1 MSLACSLLAR
11 KVGRCALALVLLGC
25 GSESKGQN
33 GAAGAGSG
41 AAPGSGNGG
50 LGNGGMAPVAG
61 AGGSA
66 GSSTQGGD
74 SAMGGSGAGM
84 AGGGAA
90 GGPSEPLFPPL
101 IEGCDIPTAHQ
112 RADAGLDS
120 LLLHFWSDEEQ
131 YLYATSNAG
140 SVTGYWTYAQGFD
153 ALLDGVE
160 RTGGQKYSE
169 WIRRFYDGRDER
181 GWLVDYFD
189 DESWMTLALLRAYDL
204 TDEQLYLDQA
214 IALYQDIMAA
224 WDTTCCGQHLGGIW
238 WNRQHQQKATA
249 SNAGPV
255 IAGVRLT
262 ERTNDPQ
269 YQAFARQAYDFW
281 WEHMVN
287 QETFAI
293 YDHLNPDGTR
303 APGSLTYNH
312 GVMISAALELH
323 AATGEAHFLEEAHGF
338 GEYLVSVATRDSDV
352 GPLLHDAIG
361 QSCDGDCPAWKG
373 IGYRYLAK
381 LYRQD
386 PTRAEYREVLTAGA
400 EGIWTLARNPENDFF
415 ATNWA
420 GPAPTV
426 GGIEEQGSAVMAL
439 NIYAMLCGSLTQ
451 PLP

>member
-1 MSLACSLLAR
+1 MS
-11 KVGRCALALVLLGC
+11 
-25 GSESKGQN
+25 Q
-33 GAAGAGSG
+33 SG
-41 AAPGSGNGG
+41 TGGGVNGG
-50 LGNGGMAPVAG
+50 GTQGGGGGAM

-66 GSSTQGGD
+66 G
-74 SAMGGSGAGM
+74 
-84 AGGGAA
+84 
-90 GGPSEPLFPPL
+90 GPTEPKFPQL
-101 IEGCDIPTAHQ
+101 IDDCDVPAAHQ

-120 LLLHFWSDEEQ
+120 LLLNFWSDDEQ
-131 YLYATSNAG
+131 YLQATSNPG

-160 RTGGQKYSE
+160 RTEGQKYQE
-169 WIRRFYDGRDER
+169 WIRRFYDGREER

-189 DESWMTLALLRAYDL
+189 DESWMTLALMRAYDL
-204 TDEQLYLDQA
+204 TGEQLYLDRA
-214 IALYQDIMAA
+214 ESIYQDIMAA
-224 WDTTCCGQHLGGIW
+224 WDTTCCGQYLGGIW
-238 WNRQHQQKATA
+238 WNRQHEQKATA

-262 ERTNDPQ
+262 ARTNDPQ

-281 WEHMVN
+281 WNNMVN
-287 QETFAI
+287 QETYAI
-293 YDHLNPDGTR
+293 FDHLNPDGTR

-312 GVMISAALELH
+312 GIMIGAALELH
-323 AATGEAHFLEEAHGF
+323 AVTGEAHFLEEAHGF

-373 IGYRYLAK
+373 IGYRYLAQ

-386 PTRAEYREVLTAGA
+386 PTRAEYREVLSAGA
-400 EGIWTLARNPENDFF
+400 EGIWTLARNADNDFF

-420 GPAPTV
+420 GPPPTV

-439 NIYAMLCGSLTQ
+439 NIYAMLCGSN
-451 PLP
+451 LP